1 MRMSGGRLRIAVALA
16 VVAATFAPAA
26 MASSTVIVML
36 GTSSLQL
43 TPTTAAAGDIVFT
56 LRNAGM
62 LSRTVTVAGK
72 TSPIVRPGQQVIFK
86 VTVTSGGS
94 LVVTSAGAAGSGA
107 KSVTATLKVTG
118 GTPATT
124 TVVTTT
130 AAANSAAAAI
140 ADGKAVFA
148 KTGCGACHVLAA
160 AGATGAVGPNLDTRK
175 PSVDKVVQLVSAGGG
190 TMQPYVGVLT
200 STQIQDVA
208 QFVYSATHG

>member
-1 MRMSGGRLRIAVALA
+1 
-16 VVAATFAPAA
+16 
-26 MASSTVIVML
+26 ML

-56 LRNAGM
+56 LRNAGI

-124 TVVTTT
+124 SVVTTT
-130 AAANSAAAAI
+130 AAANGSAAAI

>member
-1 MRMSGGRLRIAVALA
+1 MNGGRIRVIFALA

-26 MASSTVIVML
+26 IASTNVIVML
-36 GTSSLQL
+36 GTSSMQL
-43 TPTTAAAGDIVFT
+43 APATAPAGDIVLT

-62 LSRTVTVAGK
+62 LSRTVTIAGK

-86 VTVTSGGS
+86 VTLTNSGA
-94 LVVTSAGAAGSGA
+94 LVVTSAGAAGSSA

-124 TVVTTT
+124 TSGTLT
-130 AAANSAAAAI
+130 APASGSAAAI
-140 ADGKAVFA
+140 ADGKAVFT

-160 AGATGAVGPNLDTRK
+160 AGASGAVGPNLDTRK
-175 PSVDKVVQLVSAGGG
+175 PSVDKIVQVVSAGGG